1 MCFFY
6 FTFYY
11 KCVIINIGDNVK
23 EYVLLIP
30 SNIKNKIIKKVREKY
45 YNYNIKFMTMDE
57 FINKYTFSYDNK
69 TIYYLMKEYNINLSS
84 ALVYLNNL
92 HCISGNLNNNKMSL
106 LKEIK
111 DYLDTNNLLIYNDNF
126 REYIKDKEIY
136 IYGYDYIDKYYLSIL
151 KDLNYKIINFNY
163 NNHDISNI
171 YEFNYID
178 EEVIF
183 VIDKI
188 CELLNNNID
197 INKIKII
204 ISNEYNEVIYRL
216 FKIYNIPI
224 SIKKR
229 SIYSIRYVK
238 KILNNLNDIESLIN
252 DINDTSIKE
261 KIVNIINN
269 YSFIDNKE
277 EVKELI
283 INDLKNTYLDED
295 NTGIKICNINDYFE
309 DDDYV
314 FLLGFN
320 KENIPF
326 LHKDNEYFSDKEKV
340 VLGYDTSNTLNINEK
355 ISVIRRIHNI
365 NNLTISYKL
374 YDNNNTYTR
383 SDLLPSVNII
393 NDYKHSYVNS
403 DMMNK
408 IFFIQKLDNLVKYNI
423 KDDDLDLLYSNYEI
437 PYMKYDNSY
446 KKIDKDKLYSYLD
459 NKLMLSYTSLENYYK
474 CKFRYYLNNILKINI
489 IKNDFAIL
497 IGNVCHFVL
506 SHIDDNDFDASSCFD
521 EYLKKEREFTN
532 RELFFLNNI
541 KEELLFI
548 IDTIKKQKSYTTFDK
563 SMKEK
568 EVYVNKNRNIK
579 VTFKGVIDKVLYKE
593 EDDITYVVV
602 IDYKTGSTNIN
613 LKNME
618 YGLGMQL
625 PIYLYLSSK
634 MELKNVKV
642 VGFYLQKL
650 FASTLD
656 NTKDYLEEKEG
667 SLKLEGYSINEENIL
682 SKFDTTYNDS
692 KLIKSM
698 KTSSKGFS
706 SYSKVLSTDEIDK
719 MINTTDKL
727 IDTSIDNILNCDFN
741 IDPKVIDGDNVSCL
755 FCEYKDICYKREKD
769 IIYINRK
776 EDNSEV

>member
-1 MCFFY
+1 M
-6 FTFYY
+6 
-11 KCVIINIGDNVK
+11 K

-57 FINKYTFSYDNK
+57 FISKYTFSYDNK

-92 HCISGNLNNNKMSL
+92 HYISGSLNNNKMSL

-163 NNHDISNI
+163 NNYDISNI
-171 YEFNYID
+171 YVFNYID

-183 VIDKI
+183 VIDRI
-188 CELLNNNID
+188 CKLLNNNID

-252 DINDTSIKE
+252 DINDNSIKE

-283 INDLKNTYLDED
+283 INDFKNTYLDED

-355 ISVIRRIHNI
+355 ISVIRRIHSI

-408 IFFIQKLDNLVKYNI
+408 IFFIQKLDDLVKYNI
-423 KDDDLDLLYSNYEI
+423 KDDDLDLLSSNYEI

-474 CKFRYYLNNILKINI
+474 CKFKYYLNNILKINI
-489 IKNDFAIL
+489 IKDDFAIL

-532 RELFFLNNI
+532 RELFFLSNI
-541 KEELLFI
+541 KEELLFV

-593 EDDITYVVV
+593 EDDVTYVVV

-650 FASTLD
+650 FTNTLD

-667 SLKLEGYSINEENIL
+667 SLKLEGYSIDEENIL
-682 SKFDTTYNDS
+682 SKFDTTYNNS

-727 IDTSIDNILNCDFN
+727 IDSSIDNILTCDFT

-755 FCEYKDICYKREKD
+755 FCEYRDICYKREKD

-776 EDNSEV
+776 EDSSEV